1 MLFPQEYKW
10 FLYYSQQKSITK
22 FGSWSWLHNA
32 YQWKENKKQNT
43 PFNNCYRY
51 RTCSKLALPLFL
63 SLSLFTLC
71 QKHTSFTD
79 TLDKCGS
86 LIIILFSPNTLPS
99 SFITHRLTQPSDIYT
114 LPRYTVSSLNF
125 YFSSHSPMFYTL
137 IKASGELHISHIWCW
152 NTGSTIKTGF
162 FPQQCNY

>member
-1 MLFPQEYKW
+1 MACDPGFIMHVSEKKTKSKIFLLIIATDIAHAVSWHFLF
-10 FLYYSQQKSITK
+10 F
-22 FGSWSWLHNA
+22 
-32 YQWKENKKQNT
+32 
-43 PFNNCYRY
+43 
-51 RTCSKLALPLFL
+51 

-152 NTGSTIKTGF
+152 NTGSTIKTAF

>member
-1 MLFPQEYKW
+1 MARNPGFIMHISEKKTKSKIFLLIIATDIAHAVSWHFLF
-10 FLYYSQQKSITK
+10 LS
-22 FGSWSWLHNA
+22 
-32 YQWKENKKQNT
+32 
-43 PFNNCYRY
+43 
-51 RTCSKLALPLFL
+51 L

-71 QKHTSFTD
+71 QKHTFFTD

-114 LPRYTVSSLNF
+114 LPCYTVSSLNF

-152 NTGSTIKTGF
+152 NTGSTVKTAF
-162 FPQQCNY
+162 F